1 MPYFIESILPHAAPW
16 LLVLTRLG
24 GLFIFAPI
32 LSSPVL
38 PRQIRV
44 LMLVALTAV
53 VYPTTADSIPTD
65 LRLDLIDL
73 APLLLQ
79 ETMIGASIG
88 LIAAIPLYAM
98 QLAGLLMGQQMGL
111 GIAQVLNPASDIQ
124 GDNIGQVLFLMALG
138 AFVMVGGIE
147 LLFGAVV
154 HTLHTVPIGC
164 MAPEQTPVQLIAGL
178 LGSGFNLAF
187 RVALPVIAIIFIEN
201 VAMGFLM
208 KTVPS
213 LNIMNFGFPLRIIA
227 GLLAVVGS
235 VEMIRNTTEIDL
247 DNSLVI
253 LRDWVGSLHISTEG
267 SDG

>member
-32 LSSPVL
+32 LSSPVF

-44 LMLVALTAV
+44 FMLLALTAV
-53 VYPTTADSIPTD
+53 VYPATADNIPTD
-65 LRLDLIDL
+65 LRLDLITL

-88 LIAAIPLYAM
+88 LVASMPLFAL
-98 QLAGLLMGQQMGL
+98 QLAGLIMGQQMGL
-111 GIAQVLNPASDIQ
+111 GIAQVLNPESDIQ
-124 GDNIGQVLFLMALG
+124 GDNIGQILFLMALM
-138 AFVMVGGIE
+138 AFAMVGGID

-154 HTLHTVPIGC
+154 HTLHTVPIGG
-164 MAPEQTPVQLIAGL
+164 MALEKTPVELVAGL

-187 RVALPVIAIIFIEN
+187 RVALPVVAIIFIEN
-201 VAMGFLM
+201 IAMGFLM

-213 LNIMNFGFPLRIIA
+213 LNIMNFGFPLRIII
-227 GLLAVVGS
+227 GLIVLVGS
-235 VEMIRNTTEIDL
+235 IEMIRHATEIDL
-247 DNSLVI
+247 DNSLVT
-253 LRDWVGSLHISTEG
+253 LRDWVGSLHLSTEG
-267 SDG
+267 GDG